1 MTAIDRIVNHLLENE
16 EDEDEFVKDVAN
28 LELNKHDFPQIIVLG
43 YSNERDDFK
52 VQCPVCKFVGFL
64 MSDFSLLASGFNG
77 VQQGEL
83 EDADVQECGHCRAL
97 LNWDNVPADPP
108 EQL

>member
-1 MTAIDRIVNHLLENE
+1 MTEIDRIVNHLLENE
-16 EDEDEFVKDVAN
+16 DDEAFANDSVN

-43 YSNERDDFK
+43 YSNEQGDFQ
-52 VQCPVCKFVGFL
+52 VQCPVCKFIGFL

-77 VQQGEL
+77 VRQDEL

-108 EQL
+108 EQI